1 MTRPSLPKIVTYS
14 WQEFLIDVNFLVI
27 TVITVITQT
36 TVNQHFI
43 GTTNAGIV
51 SEMAEKQ
58 FDISSIAGKRVL
70 DLTAEEFALLIYEAS
85 TRAYYNV
92 LHETSGNKP
101 QEKNIVRGI
110 KSLSAA
116 LNCSETKIKT
126 MIRSGKI
133 HEPAMLR
140 NGRVIW
146 FDLDEVVAM
155 IGDDPKSRWIVSNAN
170 LGLNKNQ

>member
-70 DLTAEEFALLIYEAS
+70 DLTAEEFALLIY
-85 TRAYYNV
+85 
-92 LHETSGNKP
+92 
-101 QEKNIVRGI
+101 
-110 KSLSAA
+110 
-116 LNCSETKIKT
+116 
-126 MIRSGKI
+126 
-133 HEPAMLR
+133 
-140 NGRVIW
+140 
-146 FDLDEVVAM
+146 
-155 IGDDPKSRWIVSNAN
+155 
-170 LGLNKNQ
+170 

>member
-1 MTRPSLPKIVTYS
+1 M
-14 WQEFLIDVNFLVI
+14 
-27 TVITVITQT
+27 
-36 TVNQHFI
+36 I
-43 GTTNAGIV
+43 GAGIV
-51 SEMAEKQ
+51 SVMTEKLI
-58 FDISSIAGKRVL
+58 DISSIAGKRVL
-70 DLTAEEFALLIYEAS
+70 DLTAEEFSLLIYEAS

-110 KSLSAA
+110 KSLSEA

-133 HEPAMLR
+133 HEPAMWR

-155 IGDDPKSRWIVSNAN
+155 ISDDPKPRWMLKTQNVI
-170 LGLNKNQ
+170 

>member
-1 MTRPSLPKIVTYS
+1 MT
-14 WQEFLIDVNFLVI
+14 
-27 TVITVITQT
+27 
-36 TVNQHFI
+36 
-43 GTTNAGIV
+43 
-51 SEMAEKQ
+51 EKL

-70 DLTAEEFALLIYEAS
+70 DLTAEEFSLLIYEAS

-110 KSLSAA
+110 KSLSVA

-126 MIRSGKI
+126 MIRSGMI
-133 HEPAMLR
+133 REPAMWR

-146 FDLDEVVAM
+146 FDLDEVLAM

-170 LGLNKNQ
+170 LNLK

>member
-1 MTRPSLPKIVTYS
+1 MIHN
-14 WQEFLIDVNFLVI
+14 E
-27 TVITVITQT
+27 
-36 TVNQHFI
+36 
-43 GTTNAGIV
+43 
-51 SEMAEKQ
+51 

-85 TRAYYNV
+85 ICAYNNV
-92 LHETSGNKP
+92 LHESSSNRP
-101 QEKNIVRGI
+101 QEKNVVRGI
-110 KSLSAA
+110 KSLAKA
-116 LNCSETKIKT
+116 LSCSETKIKT

-133 HEPAMLR
+133 HEPAMWR

>member
-1 MTRPSLPKIVTYS
+1 MS
-14 WQEFLIDVNFLVI
+14 
-27 TVITVITQT
+27 
-36 TVNQHFI
+36 VNQHFI
-43 GTTNAGIV
+43 GTTSADTV
-51 SEMAEKQ
+51 SVMTEKQ
-58 FDISSIAGKRVL
+58 FDISSIAGKRIL
-70 DLTAEEFALLIYEAS
+70 DMTAEEFSLLIYDAS

-92 LHETSGNKP
+92 LRETGGNKP

-110 KSLSAA
+110 KSLSVA

-133 HEPAMLR
+133 HEPAMWR
-140 NGRVIW
+140 DGRVIW

-170 LGLNKNQ
+170 LNLK